1 MGGRSF
7 TRKTGHNL
15 DKLWPSIER
24 GIVKRSLK
32 MLIAM
37 FVVALRRVDSS
48 PRLLSLPRL
57 IVGKVDFVT
66 RCG

>member
-7 TRKTGHNL
+7 TRKTGHSL
-15 DKLWPSIER
+15 DKSWPYIER

-37 FVVALRRVDSS
+37 FVVALRRIARSS
-48 PRLLSLPRL
+48 RLLSLPRL
-57 IVGKVDFVT
+57 IVGKVDFVASS
-66 RCG
+66 G